1 MPELYIITGANGAG
15 KSSIGATYLPVHI
28 RNNYSV
34 FDGDK
39 LYMQKQRALWESGIK
54 AIKEAKKIALAFVV
68 ETFEKLVEEALRIND
83 NFVYEGHFTNDA
95 TWEIPIKFKENK
107 YIIYLIFLGLDDPDL
122 SESRVTERVKTGGH
136 YVPRLIIEDNFY
148 GNLEKLNKYHSLIN
162 GLTIIDTSQ
171 AKHVALA
178 KFIDGQV
185 AYCVSYNELPGWF
198 IKYLPELSGKIKSVM
213 E

>member
-1 MPELYIITGANGAG
+1 MPELYIITGSNGAG
-15 KSSIGATYLPVHI
+15 KSTIGSTYLPSDI

-39 LYMQKQRALWESGIK
+39 LYMQKQRMLWESGIR
-54 AIKEAKKIALAFVV
+54 AIKESKKIALAFVV
-68 ETFEKLVEEALRIND
+68 ETFESLVEDALRTKD
-83 NFVYEGHFTNDA
+83 NFVYEGHFTNDE
-95 TWEIPIKFKENK
+95 TWKIPMRFKENGYK
-107 YIIYLIFLGLDDPDL
+107 INLIFLGLKNPDL
-122 SESRVTERVKTGGH
+122 SEERVLDRTNKGGH

-162 GLTIIDTSQ
+162 DLTIIDTSQ

-198 IKYLPELSGKIKSVM
+198 IKYLPELSGKIKSI
-213 E
+213 